1 MKKILFTALFTVSMN
16 LVGMAQADSK
26 KSELSQKPTAVAIK
40 SVDDAEQDAKSAVKE
55 LANLI
60 PLNDAVVQSLFQ
72 LLTMKYTVTYDSEM
86 SGERKSIMKSDVAAK
101 LRATLTEAQMKLLEK
116 NTELLNKLIN

>member
-1 MKKILFTALFTVSMN
+1 MKKILFTALLTASMH

-26 KSELSQKPTAVAIK
+26 KSELPQKPTAVAIK
-40 SVDDAEQDAKSAVKE
+40 SVDDAEQDAKLAVKE

-60 PLNDAVVQSLFQ
+60 PLNDTIVQSLFQ